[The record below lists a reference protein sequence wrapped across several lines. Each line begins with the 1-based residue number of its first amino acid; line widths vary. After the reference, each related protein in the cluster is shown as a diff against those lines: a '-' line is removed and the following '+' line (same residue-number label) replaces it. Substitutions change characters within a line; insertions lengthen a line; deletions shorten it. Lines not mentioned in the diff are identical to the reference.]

1 MTRNSNPPVSFY
13 VENIRKSGLSIY
25 DPVEVGDPNLWIP
38 TPALESL
45 LNTALAGLDLAKLAN
60 RTRSK
65 VVKTAVCKALG
76 YPIPASFKKT
86 KPRFKGQSFDTYTQK
101 SNNLQIWNDELSPS
115 RRYVGIRPDSAG
127 VVRRVKVVTGDAL
140 AKLDT
145 TGTLTQ
151 KYQAR
156 LICKKDNAEL
166 VSSEDT
172 PTVRVLANPRA
183 KLEGISPTD
192 NPSAGAILPIAVL
205 FRRLLPLVGVS
216 FPDSGRD
223 QERRRGADLH
233 RLVCDALGYS
243 TYADVGQ
250 FPDVRHQLLEVKL
263 QTAPTIDLGLVR
275 PDSEEP
281 LDVPKLLD
289 QQLKHR
295 DVRYVL
301 FYAKTDG
308 RTVTLTH
315 IFLTTGEAFFG
326 RFRQFQGRVLNRKLQ
341 IPLPTNFFDRYAE
354 GPPHKRIKP

>member
-1 MTRNSNPPVSFY
+1 MTRNCNPPASFY
-13 VENIRKSGLSIY
+13 VENIRKSGRTIY

-45 LNTALAGLDLAKLAN
+45 LDTALVGLDLARLPN

-65 VVKTAVCKALG
+65 VVKKAVCKALG
-76 YPIPASFKKT
+76 YPVPASFTKT
-86 KPRFKGQSFDTYTQK
+86 RPRFKGQLFDTYTQK
-101 SNNLQIWNDELSPS
+101 SNNLQVWNEELSPS
-115 RRYVGIRPDSAG
+115 RRYVVIRPDSAG
-127 VVRRVKVVTGDAL
+127 IVRRVKVVTGDAL
-140 AKLDT
+140 AKLET

-156 LICKKDNAEL
+156 LICRKDKAEL

-172 PTVRVLANPRA
+172 PTVRLLASPRV
-183 KLEGISPTD
+183 KLGGISPTD
-192 NPSAGAILPIAVL
+192 NPSAGALLPIAVL

-223 QERRRGADLH
+223 QERRRGADVH
-233 RLVCDALGYS
+233 RLVCNALGYS

-275 PDSEEP
+275 PDSQEP
-281 LDVPKLLD
+281 LDVPKVLD
-289 QQLKHR
+289 QQLKR
-295 DVRYVL
+295 CDVRYVL

-315 IFLTTGEAFFG
+315 IYLTTGEAFFG
-326 RFRQFQGRVLNRKLQ
+326 RFPQFRGRVLNRKLQ
-341 IPLPTNFFDRYAE
+341 VPLPKNFFD
-354 GPPHKRIKP
+354 